1 MWEPIIDGHTDY
13 VLSLL
18 ETGRNFFSGSDCG
31 HVDLPRAKRGGIGAM
46 LTAIFVRDE
55 YLPHQAL
62 ARTLRAVDFL
72 FRTIE
77 ASGGAME
84 LITSASQLEACLDRG
99 TFGVI
104 LHYEGAEALD
114 PEFAVLRLSYQL
126 GLRSLGLTW
135 SRPNIFAEGVGPQD
149 RGRGLT
155 SLGRALVKACNELG
169 ILIDV
174 SHLNDAGFWDVLEYS
189 TKPVV
194 ASHSNCRAL
203 CPVARN
209 LSDEQ
214 ILALAKKGGLIG
226 INFHVG
232 FLRAGAERPEDVRLD
247 DVIAHIDHIVELA
260 GVDHVGFG
268 SDFDGATMPTD
279 LADAAHL
286 PRLLET
292 LARRGY
298 DETALRK
305 ICREN
310 WLRVIRAVWRE

>member
-1 MWEPIIDGHTDY
+1 MWGPIIDGHTDY

-18 ETGRNFFSGSDCG
+18 ETGRDFLVESDRG
-31 HVDLPRAKRGGIGAM
+31 HVDLPRAQRGGLGAM
-46 LTAIFVRDE
+46 FTAIFVRDE
-55 YLPHQAL
+55 YLPNQAL
-62 ARTLRAVDFL
+62 ARTLRGVDCL
-72 FRTIE
+72 LRTIK
-77 ASGGAME
+77 ASHGAME
-84 LITSASQLEACLDRG
+84 LVRSVAQLEACLDRG
-99 TFGVI
+99 IFGVI
-104 LHYEGAEALD
+104 LHYEGAEAID

-126 GLRSLGLTW
+126 GMRSLGLTW

-155 SLGRALVKACNELG
+155 GLGRALVQACDELG

-174 SHLNDAGFWDVLEYS
+174 SHLNDAGFWDVMECS

-214 ILALAKKGGLIG
+214 IRALAEKGGLVG

-247 DVIAHIDHIVELA
+247 DIVAHIDHIVELV

-268 SDFDGATMPTD
+268 SDFDGATMPAE

-286 PRLLET
+286 PRLLEA

-310 WLRVIRAVWRE
+310 WLRVIRAVWCE